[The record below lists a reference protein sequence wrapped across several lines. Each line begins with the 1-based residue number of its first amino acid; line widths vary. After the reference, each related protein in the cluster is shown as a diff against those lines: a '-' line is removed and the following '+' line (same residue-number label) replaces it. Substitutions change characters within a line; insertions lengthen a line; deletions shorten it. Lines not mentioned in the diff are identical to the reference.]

1 MLLRSTT
8 ASISR
13 SASGFVRPTATEP
26 ASAPTPDPG
35 RFRLP
40 SPVWAA
46 LVCASALLA
55 RIEVCCPTPVF
66 HVRPF
71 AILRPL
77 LWPRLTSGDP
87 SQHLSMSVALRQ
99 TARSPRVWRTHL
111 PAYACR
117 IYVAACRARTG
128 LFIYWPAYP
137 TAPPLSASCSSGQR
151 FAFSFLPIPP
161 HDGHR
166 CRSANT
172 SPCRVCRG
180 LSPPS
185 ECALPGAPN
194 EKGRLSAS
202 FSKTHTCAQAASRCA
217 CSRITDRT
225 TSSCRGSQMS
235 DAPLLSASVQSSSSA
250 RRCVQTIDRLG
261 NSRCKRSSSPQ

>member
-128 LFIYWPAYP
+128 LCIYWPAYP
-137 TAPPLSASCSSGQR
+137 AAPPLSASCSSGQR
-151 FAFSFLPIPP
+151 FASSFLQIPP
-161 HDGHR
+161 RDGHP

-185 ECALPGAPN
+185 ECALPGAPKKGPASRQGLLERQN
-194 EKGRLSAS
+194 KSYGTVTFLGRLGTGYDESA
-202 FSKTHTCAQAASRCA
+202 KMLVGIA
-217 CSRITDRT
+217 RITNIT
-225 TSSCRGSQMS
+225 T
-235 DAPLLSASVQSSSSA
+235 AAQSSNLF
-250 RRCVQTIDRLG
+250 I
-261 NSRCKRSSSPQ
+261 